1 MIGWLR
7 DRFRRK
13 GGSAS
18 NPRLSGDTDG
28 AEPKPKIS
36 RQQHG
41 QCLLI
46 AKFLEEYENAIWLL
60 RDSDPEAIRPLPADR
75 AKALAIIHL
84 YAEGRPPSVEGLRL
98 VSARMHKNYPTLY
111 TGPYYS

>member
-41 QCLLI
+41 QCLII
-46 AKFLEEYENAIWLL
+46 AKFLEDYDNAIWVLG
-60 RDSDPEAIRPLPADR
+60 DSDPRSN
-75 AKALAIIHL
+75 
-84 YAEGRPPSVEGLRL
+84 PSTPG
-98 VSARMHKNYPTLY
+98 
-111 TGPYYS
+111 GPCKSFGHHSPVR

>member
-13 GGSAS
+13 DGSAS

-28 AEPKPKIS
+28 VEPKPKIS
-36 RQQHG
+36 PQQHG

-46 AKFLEEYENAIWLL
+46 AKFLEEYDNAIWVLG
-60 RDSDPEAIRPLPADR
+60 DSDPEATQPLLADR
-75 AKALAIIHL
+75 ARALVIIHS
-84 YAEGRPPSVEGLRL
+84 YAEGRPPSVEELR
-98 VSARMHKNYPTLY
+98 VVANRMSKNYPTLY